1 MTQAIASG
9 VVHDLIGIGFGPSNL
24 ALAIA
29 LEERGQI
36 EGPLDVL
43 FLDKQ
48 ADYRWHG
55 NTLVT
60 QSELQISFLKDLVT
74 LRNPTSPYSFVN
86 YLKAH
91 GRLVDFINLGTFYP
105 CRMEF
110 NDYLRWVASHFEAQ
124 SRYGEEV
131 LAIEPVLHQQ
141 QVEALRVISRDT
153 QGVQHVR
160 TTRSVV
166 VSAGGT
172 PRIPAPFKA
181 FKDDSRVFHHSQ
193 YLERMAQQPCVSG
206 KPMRIAIIGG
216 GQSAA
221 EAFIDL
227 NDSFP
232 SAQVDLILR
241 GSALKPADDSPF
253 VNEVFSPEFT
263 DLVFAQDTL
272 ERERLINEYQSTNY
286 SVVDIDLIERIYGI
300 LYRQKVSGI
309 ARHTFR
315 SLTRIDSAVAD
326 GQGIKLMLRNTAN
339 GELAEQHYDAVILAT
354 GYERQMHRHLLA
366 PLAEYLGDFE
376 VGRDYRVV
384 TDPRCKAGI
393 YMQGFSQA
401 SHGLSDTL
409 LSVLPIRAEE
419 ISASLYACEK
429 SRSKLLEMADR
440 ALANVG

>member
-1 MTQAIASG
+1 MTQALVSA

-29 LEERGQI
+29 LQERGEQQ
-36 EGPLDVL
+36 GALDVL

-74 LRNPTSPYSFVN
+74 LRNPTSPFSFVN
-86 YLKAH
+86 YLKQH

-105 CRMEF
+105 CRMEY
-110 NDYLRWVASHFEAQ
+110 NDYLRWVAAQFEDQ

-131 LAIEPVLHQQ
+131 TAIEPVLHKQK
-141 QVEALRVISRDT
+141 VEALRVISRDT
-153 QGVQHVR
+153 QSQSHVR

-166 VSAGGT
+166 VSPGGT
-172 PRIPAPFKA
+172 PRIPEA
-181 FKDDSRVFHHSQ
+181 FVSLKGEGRVFHHSQ
-193 YLERMAQQPCVSG
+193 YLQCMARQACVNG

-227 NDSFP
+227 NDSYP
-232 SAQVDLILR
+232 SVQVDVILR

-263 DLVFAQDTL
+263 DLMFSQNSAQ
-272 ERERLINEYQSTNY
+272 REQMIREYHSTNY
-286 SVVDIDLIERIYGI
+286 SVVDIDLIERIYAVF
-300 LYRQKVSGI
+300 YRQKVSGI

-315 SLTRIDSAVAD
+315 NLTSVQNATA
-326 GQGIKLMLRNTAN
+326 TAN
-339 GELAEQHYDAVILAT
+339 GIELTLGNIANGASNVQTYDAVVLAT
-354 GYERQMHRHLLA
+354 GYERQLHRHLLE
-366 PLAEYLGDFE
+366 PLQEYLGDFE
-376 VGRDYRVV
+376 VARDYRIK
-384 TDPRCKAGI
+384 TDARCQASI
-393 YMQGFSQA
+393 YMQGFCES

-409 LSVLPIRAEE
+409 LSVLPIRADE
-419 ISASLYACEK
+419 IAESLYASVAQSNRDQAVLE
-429 SRSKLLEMADR
+429 RLLA
-440 ALANVG
+440 VG